1 MQIRSE
7 HRVQNSF
14 NRVKLEIDVMRSD
27 GALLT
32 RYEYQYANVICKL
45 EMSSK
50 QNTSDILI
58 LKLNSRNIESESEKN
73 SRHY

>member
-32 RYEYQYANVICKL
+32 RYEYQYANVIWKL

-73 SRHY
+73 LRHY